1 MKPFDDDQIIRI
13 ILADHAEPGG
23 PWDMDKE
30 AIKKLG
36 TVPKVVQSFVDL
48 YGSRLGSVTMRDG
61 CIIIAIHRDQDLFG
75 LDDTSVADIVLT
87 AEEVKSN
94 STRQPPLAL
103 SQAVTHPHCLDL
115 VRALSQSFA
124 KTGLIVSLVVAGK
137 ADELPHIPP
146 ANFTEPEDS
155 CSAKR
160 HLRAKV
166 SGVCKPNEDANIIL
180 LGDKTFLE
188 LPAAYYPYNCD
199 KMYELAIK
207 CDTVFIGAA
216 ELIGKGAYRALPGG
230 ELLAQPP
237 L

>member
-13 ILADHAEPGG
+13 VLTDHAEPGG

-36 TVPKVVQSFVDL
+36 NVPKVVQSFADL
-48 YGSRLGSVTMRDG
+48 YGSRLGSVTMGDG
-61 CIIIAIHRDQDLFG
+61 CITITICRDQDLFG
-75 LDDTSVADIVLT
+75 RDDTSVADIVLT

-124 KTGLIVSLVVAGK
+124 KTGLIVSLVVEGK

-146 ANFTEPEDS
+146 ASFTEPE
-155 CSAKR
+155 ALGNANR

-166 SGVCKPNEDANIIL
+166 SGVCKPTKDANIVL

-188 LPAAYYPYNCD
+188 LPIANYPYSCEEI
-199 KMYELAIK
+199 YELAIK
-207 CDTVFIGAA
+207 CDTVFIGTA
-216 ELIGKGAYRALPGG
+216 ELVGKGSYRALRGG
-230 ELLAQPP
+230 ELLAQP
-237 L
+237 LL